1 MSHQNTK
8 GYGILNICAA
18 LCSTILLLHSTNANG
33 LTLNASN
40 IQEMAIYKDSPTL
53 VRYLEPGK
61 IVFNVTSASVI
72 SNLISTITFSAEYD
86 CSDVGSLASGIIYIK
101 FKDGNI
107 ELYDLFSEWSHISKL
122 GLRGS
127 CYSISDQGRTL
138 FESNAQ

>member
-1 MSHQNTK
+1 MSHRNAK
-8 GYGILNICAA
+8 GYTILSTYAV
-18 LCSTILLLHSTNANG
+18 LCSMVLLLHSTNVEA

-40 IQEMAIYKDSPTL
+40 IQEIAIYKDSPTL
-53 VRYLEPGK
+53 VRYLEPSK

-72 SNLISTITFSAEYD
+72 SNLIPTISFSAEYD
-86 CSDVGSLASGIIYIK
+86 CSDVGSLVSAIIYIK

-107 ELYDLFSEWSHISKL
+107 ELYELFSEWSYISKL

-127 CYSISDQGRTL
+127 CYSISDTGRTL

>member
-1 MSHQNTK
+1 MSYRSTK
-8 GYGILNICAA
+8 GYGTMSVYAL
-18 LCSTILLLHSTNANG
+18 LCSAILLLHSTSADA

-53 VRYLEPGK
+53 TKYLEPGK
-61 IVFNVTSASVI
+61 IVFNVTSATVI
-72 SNLISTITFSAEYD
+72 SNLISTITFTTEYD
-86 CSDVGSLASGIIYIK
+86 CSDVGSLANCIIYIK
-101 FKDGNI
+101 FQDGNI
-107 ELYDLFSEWSHISKL
+107 ELYDLFSEWSYISKL